1 MRAQISHSNV
11 KEGAFISLPSSK
23 SLSHRALITAA
34 LATGVSKIDGVAISK
49 DIEATMRAISALGA
63 SFTVNGNT
71 ITVKGAGSLLKS
83 DGVVDCG
90 ESGSTLRFLIPLFAL
105 LEKETVFTGHGKL
118 MERPQSVYEELF
130 EKQGLQFEKDGS
142 FLKVKGPLHGGY
154 FSLPG
159 DVSSQFFSGLLF
171 ALPLCKE
178 DSVIEILAPF
188 ESSSYVNLT
197 IEALRKAGV
206 QATLKDD
213 ILHIPGNQ
221 TYHSFETTV
230 EGDDSQMAFYAEMA
244 LIHQA
249 EVEVGNVSH
258 DSMQGDHIIIDFACQ
273 SGAKVIETEKGYLFA
288 GGHGKAIT
296 ADLSNCPDLGPA
308 LFALATQLEGT
319 SVFTGCGRLR
329 IKESDRIACMEEELR
344 KLGCDISSKG
354 DRVTVKGKT
363 ELNRN
368 VILHGHN
375 DHRIVMALAVLASIS
390 DGCIIEDGQAVSKS
404 YPHFFDDFR
413 ACGMECECH
422 D

>member
-49 DIEATMRAISALGA
+49 DIEATMRAMSALGA

-130 EKQGLQFEKDGS
+130 EKQSLQFEKDGS

>member
-1 MRAQISHSNV
+1 MRAQICHSNV

-34 LATGVSKIDGVAISK
+34 LATGVSKIDDVAISK
-49 DIEATMRAISALGA
+49 DIEATMRAMSALGA

-71 ITVKGAGSLLKS
+71 ITAKGAGSLLKS

-142 FLKVKGPLHGGY
+142 FLKLKGPLHGGY

>member
-49 DIEATMRAISALGA
+49 DIEATMRAMSALGA

-258 DSMQGDHIIIDFACQ
+258 DSMQGDHIIIAFACQ
-273 SGAKVIETEKGYLFA
+273 SGAKVIETDKGYLFA

>member
-49 DIEATMRAISALGA
+49 DIEATMRAMSALGA
-63 SFTVNGNT
+63 SFTVKGNT

-130 EKQGLQFEKDGS
+130 EKQSLQFEKDGS
-142 FLKVKGPLHGGY
+142 FLKLKGPLHGGY

>member
-49 DIEATMRAISALGA
+49 DIEATMRAMSALGA

-130 EKQGLQFEKDGS
+130 EKQSLQFEKDGS
-142 FLKVKGPLHGGY
+142 FLKLKGPLHGGY

-206 QATLKDD
+206 QATLKDN

-244 LIHQA
+244 LIHQT

-354 DRVTVKGKT
+354 DQVTVKGKT

-413 ACGMECECH
+413 ACGMECECR

>member
-49 DIEATMRAISALGA
+49 DIEATMRAMSALGA

-71 ITVKGAGSLLKS
+71 ITAKGAGSLLKS

-130 EKQGLQFEKDGS
+130 EKQSLQFEKDGS
-142 FLKVKGPLHGGY
+142 FLKLKGPLHGGY

-206 QATLKDD
+206 QATLKDN

>member
-49 DIEATMRAISALGA
+49 DIEATMRAMSALGA

-197 IEALRKAGV
+197 I
-206 QATLKDD
+206 
-213 ILHIPGNQ
+213 
-221 TYHSFETTV
+221 
-230 EGDDSQMAFYAEMA
+230 
-244 LIHQA
+244 
-249 EVEVGNVSH
+249 
-258 DSMQGDHIIIDFACQ
+258 
-273 SGAKVIETEKGYLFA
+273 
-288 GGHGKAIT
+288 
-296 ADLSNCPDLGPA
+296 
-308 LFALATQLEGT
+308 
-319 SVFTGCGRLR
+319 
-329 IKESDRIACMEEELR
+329 
-344 KLGCDISSKG
+344 
-354 DRVTVKGKT
+354 
-363 ELNRN
+363 
-368 VILHGHN
+368 
-375 DHRIVMALAVLASIS
+375 
-390 DGCIIEDGQAVSKS
+390 
-404 YPHFFDDFR
+404 
-413 ACGMECECH
+413 
-422 D
+422 

>member
-49 DIEATMRAISALGA
+49 DIEATMRAMSALGA

-130 EKQGLQFEKDGS
+130 EKQSLQFEKDGS
-142 FLKVKGPLHGGY
+142 FLKLKGPLHGGY

-206 QATLKDD
+206 QATLKDN

-244 LIHQA
+244 LIHQT

-354 DRVTVKGKT
+354 DQVTVKGKT

>member
-49 DIEATMRAISALGA
+49 DIEATMRAMSALGA

-130 EKQGLQFEKDGS
+130 EKQSLQFEKDGS
-142 FLKVKGPLHGGY
+142 FLKLKGPLHGGY

-206 QATLKDD
+206 QATLKDN

-354 DRVTVKGKT
+354 DQVTVKGKT

>member
-49 DIEATMRAISALGA
+49 DIEATMRAMSALGA

-130 EKQGLQFEKDGS
+130 EKQSLQFEKDGS
-142 FLKVKGPLHGGY
+142 FLKLKGPLHGGY

-354 DRVTVKGKT
+354 DQVTVKGKT

>member
-49 DIEATMRAISALGA
+49 DIEATMRAMSALGA

-71 ITVKGAGSLLKS
+71 ITAKGAGSLLKS

-130 EKQGLQFEKDGS
+130 EKQSLQFEKDGS
-142 FLKVKGPLHGGY
+142 FLKLKGPLHGGY

-206 QATLKDD
+206 QATLKDN

-354 DRVTVKGKT
+354 DQVTVKGKT

>member
-49 DIEATMRAISALGA
+49 DIEATMRAMSALGA

-354 DRVTVKGKT
+354 DQVTVKGKT

>member
-49 DIEATMRAISALGA
+49 DIEATMRAMSALGA

-171 ALPLCKE
+171 ALPLCTE

>member
-49 DIEATMRAISALGA
+49 DIEATMRAMSALGA

-206 QATLKDD
+206 QATLKDN

-354 DRVTVKGKT
+354 DQVTVKGKT

>member
-49 DIEATMRAISALGA
+49 DIEATMRAMSALGA

-71 ITVKGAGSLLKS
+71 ITAKGAGSLLKS

-130 EKQGLQFEKDGS
+130 EKQSLQFEKDGS
-142 FLKVKGPLHGGY
+142 FLKLKGPLHGGY

-206 QATLKDD
+206 QATLKDN

-244 LIHQA
+244 LIHQT

-354 DRVTVKGKT
+354 DQVTVKGKT

>member
-1 MRAQISHSNV
+1 MLAQISHSNV

-49 DIEATMRAISALGA
+49 DIEATMRAMSALGA

-130 EKQGLQFEKDGS
+130 EKQSLQFEKDGS

-249 EVEVGNVSH
+249 EVELGNVSH
-258 DSMQGDHIIIDFACQ
+258 DSMQGYHIIID
-273 SGAKVIETEKGYLFA
+273 
-288 GGHGKAIT
+288 
-296 ADLSNCPDLGPA
+296 
-308 LFALATQLEGT
+308 
-319 SVFTGCGRLR
+319 
-329 IKESDRIACMEEELR
+329 IA
-344 KLGCDISSKG
+344 
-354 DRVTVKGKT
+354 
-363 ELNRN
+363 
-368 VILHGHN
+368 
-375 DHRIVMALAVLASIS
+375 
-390 DGCIIEDGQAVSKS
+390 
-404 YPHFFDDFR
+404 
-413 ACGMECECH
+413 
-422 D
+422 

>member
-1 MRAQISHSNV
+1 MQAQISHSNV

-49 DIEATMRAISALGA
+49 DIEATMRAMSAFGA

-206 QATLKDD
+206 QATLKDN

-249 EVEVGNVSH
+249 EVEVGNLSH
-258 DSMQGDHIIIDFACQ
+258 NSMQGDHIIIDFACQ

-319 SVFTGCGRLR
+319 SIFTGCGRLR

-354 DRVTVKGKT
+354 DQVTVKGKT

>member
-49 DIEATMRAISALGA
+49 DIEATMRAMSALGA

>member
-49 DIEATMRAISALGA
+49 DIEATMRAMSALGA
-63 SFTVNGNT
+63 SFTVKGNT

-130 EKQGLQFEKDGS
+130 EKQSLQFEKDGS

>member
-49 DIEATMRAISALGA
+49 DIEATMRAMSALGA

-142 FLKVKGPLHGGY
+142 FLKLKGPLHGGY

-206 QATLKDD
+206 QATLKDN

-354 DRVTVKGKT
+354 DQVTVKGKT

>member
-49 DIEATMRAISALGA
+49 DIEATMRAMSALGA

-71 ITVKGAGSLLKS
+71 ITAKGAGSLLKS

-130 EKQGLQFEKDGS
+130 EKQSLQFEKDGS
-142 FLKVKGPLHGGY
+142 FLKLKGPLHGGY

-206 QATLKDD
+206 QATLKDN

-319 SVFTGCGRLR
+319 SIFTGCGRLR

-354 DRVTVKGKT
+354 DQVTVKGKT

>member
-49 DIEATMRAISALGA
+49 DIEATMRAMSALGA

-130 EKQGLQFEKDGS
+130 EKQSLQFEKDGS
-142 FLKVKGPLHGGY
+142 FLKLKGPLHGGY

-197 IEALRKAGV
+197 IDALRKAGV
-206 QATLKDD
+206 QATLKDN

-244 LIHQA
+244 LIHQT

-354 DRVTVKGKT
+354 DQVTVKGKT

>member
-49 DIEATMRAISALGA
+49 DIEATMRAMSALGA

-130 EKQGLQFEKDGS
+130 EKQSLQFEKDGS
-142 FLKVKGPLHGGY
+142 FLKLKGPLHGGY

>member
-49 DIEATMRAISALGA
+49 DIEATMRAMSALGA

-71 ITVKGAGSLLKS
+71 ITAKGAGSLLKS

-130 EKQGLQFEKDGS
+130 EKQSLQFEKDGS
-142 FLKVKGPLHGGY
+142 FLKLKGPLHGGY

-206 QATLKDD
+206 QATLKDN

-308 LFALATQLEGT
+308 LFALATQLEGP

-354 DRVTVKGKT
+354 DQVTVKGKT

>member
-49 DIEATMRAISALGA
+49 DIEATMRAMSALGA
-63 SFTVNGNT
+63 SFTVNGNN
-71 ITVKGAGSLLKS
+71 ITAKGAGSLLKS

-130 EKQGLQFEKDGS
+130 EKQSLQFEKDGS
-142 FLKVKGPLHGGY
+142 FLKLKGPLHGGY

-206 QATLKDD
+206 QATLKDN

-244 LIHQA
+244 LIHQT

-319 SVFTGCGRLR
+319 SIFTGCGRLR

-354 DRVTVKGKT
+354 DQVTVKGKT

>member
-49 DIEATMRAISALGA
+49 DIEATMRAMSALGA

-171 ALPLCKE
+171 TLPLCKE

>member
-1 MRAQISHSNV
+1 MRVQISHSNV
-11 KEGAFISLPSSK
+11 KEDAFISLPSSK

-34 LATGVSKIDGVAISK
+34 LADGVSQIEGIAISK
-49 DIEATMRAISALGA
+49 DIEATMRAMSNLGA
-63 SFTVNGNT
+63 AFAVNGNT
-71 ITVKGAGSLLKS
+71 ITVQGAGELSCT

-90 ESGSTLRFLIPLFAL
+90 ESGSTLRFLIPIFAL
-105 LEKETVFTGHGKL
+105 LNQETVFTGHGKL
-118 MERPQSVYEELF
+118 MERPQSVYEQLF
-130 EKQGLQFEKDGS
+130 EKQSLQFEMDGS
-142 FLKVKGPLHGGY
+142 FLKVKGPLHGGH

-188 ESSSYVNLT
+188 ESASYVKLT
-197 IEALRKAGV
+197 IEALHKAGV
-206 QATLKDD
+206 QAELKEDV
-213 ILHIPGNQ
+213 LYIPGNQ
-221 TYHSFETTV
+221 KFHSFHTTV

-244 LIHQA
+244 LIHKSA
-249 EVEVGNVSH
+249 VEVGNVSH
-258 DSMQGDHIIIDFACQ
+258 TSMQGDHVIIEFARQ
-273 SGAKVIETEKGYLFA
+273 SGATVTETQSGYLFE
-288 GGHGKAIT
+288 GGGNQAIT
-296 ADLSNCPDLGPA
+296 ADLSNSPDLGPA

-344 KLGCDISSKG
+344 KLGCDISSDG

-363 ELNRN
+363 ELKKN

-375 DHRIVMALAVLASIS
+375 DHRIVMALSVLASIS
-390 DGCIIEDGQAVSKS
+390 DGCIIDDGQAVSKS
-404 YPHFFDDFR
+404 YPRFFEDFI
-413 ACGMECECH
+413 ACGMECESH

>member
-1 MRAQISHSNV
+1 MRAQISHSTV

-49 DIEATMRAISALGA
+49 DIEATMRAMSALGA

-142 FLKVKGPLHGGY
+142 FLKLKGPLHGGY

-206 QATLKDD
+206 QATLKDN

>member
-1 MRAQISHSNV
+1 MRAQISHSTV

-49 DIEATMRAISALGA
+49 DIEATMRAMSALGA

-130 EKQGLQFEKDGS
+130 EKQSLQFEKDGS
-142 FLKVKGPLHGGY
+142 FLKLKGPLHGGY

-206 QATLKDD
+206 QATLKDN

-319 SVFTGCGRLR
+319 SIFTGCGRLR

-354 DRVTVKGKT
+354 DQVTVKGKT

>member
-1 MRAQISHSNV
+1 MRAQICHSNV

-49 DIEATMRAISALGA
+49 DIEATMRAMSALGA

-142 FLKVKGPLHGGY
+142 FLKVKGPLHGGH

-159 DVSSQFFSGLLF
+159 NVSSQFFSGLLF

-178 DSVIEILAPF
+178 DSVIEILASF

-230 EGDDSQMAFYAEMA
+230 EGDDSQMAFYTEMA

-249 EVEVGNVSH
+249 EVEVGNLSH
-258 DSMQGDHIIIDFACQ
+258 DSMQGDHIIIDFARQ

>member
-1 MRAQISHSNV
+1 MRAQISHSTV

-49 DIEATMRAISALGA
+49 DIEATMRAMSALGA

-142 FLKVKGPLHGGY
+142 FLKLKGPLHGGY

-206 QATLKDD
+206 QATLKDN

-354 DRVTVKGKT
+354 DQVTVKGKT

>member
-49 DIEATMRAISALGA
+49 DIEATMRAMSALGA

-130 EKQGLQFEKDGS
+130 EKQSLQFEKDGS
-142 FLKVKGPLHGGY
+142 FLKLKGPLHGGY

-206 QATLKDD
+206 QATLKDN

-230 EGDDSQMAFYAEMA
+230 EGDDSQMAFYAEIA

-354 DRVTVKGKT
+354 DQVTVKGKT

>member
-49 DIEATMRAISALGA
+49 DIEATMRAMSALGA

-206 QATLKDD
+206 QATLKDN

>member
-49 DIEATMRAISALGA
+49 DIEATMRAMSALGA

-71 ITVKGAGSLLKS
+71 ITAKGAGSLLKS

-130 EKQGLQFEKDGS
+130 EKQSLQFEKDGS
-142 FLKVKGPLHGGY
+142 FLKLKGPLHGGY

-206 QATLKDD
+206 QATLKDN

-244 LIHQA
+244 LIHQT

-319 SVFTGCGRLR
+319 SIFTGCGRLR

-354 DRVTVKGKT
+354 DQVTVKGKT

>member
-1 MRAQISHSNV
+1 MRAQISHSTV

-49 DIEATMRAISALGA
+49 DIEATMRAMSALGA

-130 EKQGLQFEKDGS
+130 EKQSLQFETDGS
-142 FLKVKGPLHGGY
+142 FLKLKGPLHGGY

-206 QATLKDD
+206 QATLKDN